1 MEGCVDVALPSGSP
15 QSGTV
20 PWGKMHTGKNAIT
33 DHCDMV
39 INKVGATGVNSLTR
53 VGTGP
58 RIQWLYGEQVGN
70 WIQFLKTSLW
80 PDLGKEGTDR

>member
-39 INKVGATGVNSLTR
+39 INKVGATGVNSL
-53 VGTGP
+53 GWGQGP
-58 RIQWLYGEQVGN
+58 GSKGYMGSKWGIGSN
-70 WIQFLKTSLW
+70 F
-80 PDLGKEGTDR
+80 